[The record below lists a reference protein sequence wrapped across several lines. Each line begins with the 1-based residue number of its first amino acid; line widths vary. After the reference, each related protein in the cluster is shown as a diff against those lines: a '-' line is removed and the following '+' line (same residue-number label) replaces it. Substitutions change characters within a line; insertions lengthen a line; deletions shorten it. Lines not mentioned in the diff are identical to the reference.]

1 MNKKIYGYP
10 AVGISY
16 YFMKELSFEL
26 DLKGSVAVFEAEKG
40 EKVFWAE
47 GVDLQRHKGVK
58 NVYHLFRD

>member
-1 MNKKIYGYP
+1 M
-10 AVGISY
+10 
-16 YFMKELSFEL
+16 FEL